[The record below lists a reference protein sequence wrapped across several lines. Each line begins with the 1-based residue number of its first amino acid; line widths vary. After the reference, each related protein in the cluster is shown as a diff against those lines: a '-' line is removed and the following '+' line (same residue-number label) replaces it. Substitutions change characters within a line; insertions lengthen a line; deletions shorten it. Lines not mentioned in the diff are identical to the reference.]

1 LIGPDIAN
9 LADFICVSPNLL
21 SKSQRADA
29 GEQHGHDRHDRE
41 RGQIFEEAGAAQNG
55 KMKPEK
61 KTLGMMNVIDICKA
75 CIWFSALV
83 ATSRPRRRS
92 AKTLRCHSE

>member
-1 LIGPDIAN
+1 M
-9 LADFICVSPNLL
+9 
-21 SKSQRADA
+21 
-29 GEQHGHDRHDRE
+29 
-41 RGQIFEEAGAAQNG
+41 QNG

-61 KTLGMMNVIDICKA
+61 KPLGMMKVIDICKA

-83 ATSRPRRRS
+83 ATSRPRLRS